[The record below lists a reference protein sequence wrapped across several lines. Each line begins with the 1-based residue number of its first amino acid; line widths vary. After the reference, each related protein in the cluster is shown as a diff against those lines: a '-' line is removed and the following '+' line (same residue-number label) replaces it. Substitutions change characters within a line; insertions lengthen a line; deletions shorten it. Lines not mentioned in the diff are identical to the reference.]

1 MTKKT
6 LIIDCDG
13 VLYPASVLTLSEF
26 VEAMKSTYRQDLKV
40 DGKTQER
47 VSQETIA
54 QNKLGMFNYINAM
67 CVETGYNFDDFCH
80 KMQEK
85 VDYNKITP
93 DKNLLNLLL
102 REARENHVVILTNN
116 HMAHLDK
123 VLQHRFGKTVDE
135 MNTLGIE
142 CFDIKSTMID
152 GVFYPKQDPKALTI
166 FAERLNVSP
175 KDCILIDD
183 TKRNLDAAK
192 KIGMQTFL
200 IDEDKN
206 TLHQYLSQHN
216 FKYNTLKSGRENV

>member
-13 VLYPASVLTLSEF
+13 VLYPASMLTLSEF
-26 VEAMKSTYRQDLKV
+26 VDAMKSTYRQDLKV

-67 CVETGYNFDDFCH
+67 CVETGYDFDEFCH

-93 DKNLLNLLL
+93 DKKLLNLLL
-102 REARENHVVILTNN
+102 QEAKENHVVILTNN

-123 VLQHRFGKTVDE
+123 VLQHRFGKTVDD
-135 MNTLGIE
+135 MNASGIE

-152 GVFYPKQDPKALTI
+152 GVFYPKQDPRALTI
-166 FAERLNVSP
+166 FTERLNVSP

-206 TLHQYLSQHN
+206 TLHQYLSQNN
-216 FKYNTLKSGRENV
+216 FNYNALKSGRENG